1 MVRTLRPLFLKNQQ
15 LEIFSV
21 VQKVKIGKLPLSFFR
36 PLPKGSFAFFI
47 VWLFKTNVYVYTII
61 YFSLY
66 ILSIALYKRF
76 KTLVYNSFVIANM
89 IF

>member
-21 VQKVKIGKLPLSFFR
+21 VQKVKIGKLPLFFFR

-47 VWLFKTNVYVYTII
+47 V
-61 YFSLY
+61 
-66 ILSIALYKRF
+66 
-76 KTLVYNSFVIANM
+76 
-89 IF
+89 